1 MNIYMRKWVIIL
13 FSLLV
18 LFGLNLIMYWFNEDY
33 RFFVKKLK
41 YSGEWTQIT
50 DQQLEVNYY
59 NDLPEEIAIVD
70 PEPEEVK
77 IDIPEKK
84 ELELW
89 EAEKRILSKFFSYD
103 LERILVK
110 QSLFD
115 LTSEYPD
122 DYFEYLGLDGD
133 MILYLF
139 WSREYESIREIFE
152 VISYDMPYTLNEVN
166 NFWEASFFINVDE
179 EFNDDF
185 IRFIIKSTNGVF
197 WLKIKKDLYND
208 TKEILKNI

>member
-1 MNIYMRKWVIIL
+1 MRKWVIIL

-18 LFGLNLIMYWFNEDY
+18 LFGLNLIMYWFNEEY

-41 YSGEWTQIT
+41 YSGEGTQIT
-50 DQQLEVNYY
+50 DEIISIDAD
-59 NDLPEEIAIVD
+59 NDLPNEISVVD
-70 PEPEEVK
+70 PEPQEVR
-77 IDIPEKK
+77 IDVPEQKD
-84 ELELW
+84 LELW
-89 EAEKRILSKFFSYD
+89 DAEKRILSKFFSYD
-103 LERILVK
+103 LERVEIK

-122 DYFEYLGLDGD
+122 DYFEYLGLEGD

-139 WSREYESIREIFE
+139 PTREYESIREIFD
-152 VISYDMPYTLNEVN
+152 VISYDMPFTLNEVN

-185 IRFIIKSTNGVF
+185 VRFVVKSTNGVF

>member
-1 MNIYMRKWVIIL
+1 MRKWVIIL

-18 LFGLNLIMYWFNEDY
+18 LFGLNLIMYWFNEEY

-41 YSGEWTQIT
+41 YSGEGTQIT
-50 DQQLEVNYY
+50 DEIISIDAD
-59 NDLPEEIAIVD
+59 NDLPNEISVVD
-70 PEPEEVK
+70 PEPQEVRV
-77 IDIPEKK
+77 DVPEQKD
-84 ELELW
+84 LELW
-89 EAEKRILSKFFSYD
+89 DAEKRILSRFFSYD
-103 LERILVK
+103 LERVEIK

-122 DYFEYLGLDGD
+122 DYFEYLGLEGD

-139 WSREYESIREIFE
+139 PAREYESIREIFD
-152 VISYDMPYTLNEVN
+152 VISYDMPFTLNEIN

-185 IRFIIKSTNGVF
+185 VRFVVKSTNGVF

>member
-1 MNIYMRKWVIIL
+1 MRKWVIIL

-50 DQQLEVNYY
+50 DERIVTNSYDSLPVEISVV
-59 NDLPEEIAIVD
+59 DL
-70 PEPEEVK
+70 EPEEVE
-77 IDIPEKK
+77 IDIPTKQ

-89 EAEKRILSKFFSYD
+89 DAEKRILSKFFSYE
-103 LERILVK
+103 LERVLIK

-139 WSREYESIREIFE
+139 PTREYENIREVFD
-152 VISYDMPYTLNEVN
+152 VISYDMPFTLNELN

-185 IRFIIKSTNGVF
+185 VRLVIKSTNGVF

>member
-1 MNIYMRKWVIIL
+1 MRKWVIIL

-41 YSGEWTQIT
+41 YSGEGTQIT
-50 DQQLEVNYY
+50 DEQITSDSY
-59 NDLPEEIAIVD
+59 DTLPEVISVD
-70 PEPEEVK
+70 PEPQEVE
-77 IDIPEKK
+77 IDISEQK

-89 EAEKRILSKFFSYD
+89 DAEKRILSKFFSYD
-103 LERILVK
+103 LERVLVK

-122 DYFEYLGLDGD
+122 DYFEYLGLDWD

-139 WSREYESIREIFE
+139 SGREYESIKEIFE

-185 IRFIIKSTNGVF
+185 VRFIIKSTNGVF

>member
-33 RFFVKKLK
+33 RFFIKKLK
-41 YSGEWTQIT
+41 YSDQAMQIT
-50 DQQLEVNYY
+50 DERIGIDY
-59 NDLPEEIAIVD
+59 NDLPEEIPVVTS
-70 PEPEEVK
+70 ELEKVE
-77 IDIPEKK
+77 IDISEEK

-89 EAEKRILSKFFSYD
+89 DAEKRILSRFFWYN
-103 LERILVK
+103 LERVLVK

-115 LTSEYPD
+115 LTGEYPD

-133 MILYLF
+133 MTLYLF
-139 WSREYESIREIFE
+139 WEREYESIREIFE
-152 VISYDMPYTLNEVN
+152 VISYDMPFTLNELN

-185 IRFIIKSTNGVF
+185 VRFIVKSTNGVF

>member
-1 MNIYMRKWVIIL
+1 M
-13 FSLLV
+13 
-18 LFGLNLIMYWFNEDY
+18 
-33 RFFVKKLK
+33 
-41 YSGEWTQIT
+41 QIT
-50 DQQLEVNYY
+50 DERIGIDY
-59 NDLPEEIAIVD
+59 NDLPEEIPVVTS
-70 PEPEEVK
+70 ELEKVE
-77 IDIPEKK
+77 IDISEEK

-89 EAEKRILSKFFSYD
+89 DAEKRILSRFFWYNLD
-103 LERILVK
+103 RVLVK

-133 MILYLF
+133 MTLYLF
-139 WSREYESIREIFE
+139 WEREYESIREIFE
-152 VISYDMPYTLNEVN
+152 VISYDMPFTLNELN

-185 IRFIIKSTNGVF
+185 VRFIVKSTNGVF